1 MKITELKQSLLSG
14 KPLRELLPLRD
25 GQDCTIYK
33 SDLFTPDDTILYIP
47 DISLNEIPT
56 DLDVSIDNAMSIAS
70 NGKWSS
76 MTAEEQVNIILSYCY
91 TGEMFV
97 DACDGD
103 EALAWR
109 LFCYVDWQHPTS
121 ALAEVDYDDQEDE
134 AYVKEAYKKYRAEIP
149 ASVN

>member
-1 MKITELKQSLLSG
+1 MKISELEKALLSG
-14 KPLRELLPLRD
+14 KALSDVLPFRD

-33 SDLFTPDDTILYIP
+33 ADIFRPDDTILYIP

-56 DLDVSIDNAMSIAS
+56 ELALNTDNSLSEAS
-70 NGKWSS
+70 NGKWGC
-76 MTAEEQVNIILSYCY
+76 MTAEEQIRVVLSYCY

-97 DACDGD
+97 EICEGD

-121 ALAEVDYDDQEDE
+121 ALDEVNYDDQDDAEWVKA
-134 AYVKEAYKKYRAEIP
+134 AYQQYKNENNI
-149 ASVN
+149 